1 MALPVAA
8 VIGGVETLFPEHGVR
23 VVVVVRSRALQEV
36 VVPGGKKEKERE
48 NERKQE
54 ERRRGR
60 RGGEQRGRMRGR
72 RRGRRREG
80 EGEGYEEGEEEGE
93 EEGRVCVSIVS
104 SAQSSH
110 YVCARL
116 FKWFTAVHVVPP
128 YTVHHTQYI
137 GYILFSLFPL
147 FSNPYLSPWQ
157 IASPSHLFWNSTQKG
172 MPSH

>member
-1 MALPVAA
+1 M
-8 VIGGVETLFPEHGVR
+8 
-23 VVVVVRSRALQEV
+23 
-36 VVPGGKKEKERE
+36 K

-116 FKWFTAVHVVPP
+116 FKWFTAVTSDTVHVHVYSTP
-128 YTVHHTQYI
+128 YTVHHSFLSI
-137 GYILFSLFPL
+137 LSLFVLFSLYEPL
-147 FSNPYLSPWQ
+147 PLSLANR
-157 IASPSHLFWNSTQKG
+157 ITVPSLLELHAERDAFTLKWLKG
-172 MPSH
+172 GRRKEKEGRRIKLY